1 MNRALLILSLTGLL
15 TACLDGGGGGGG
27 SSDGGTNSPAPAP
40 VTGLA
45 ALEEAGEIPRLDR
58 SDDLSGPDTDQDNV
72 RDDIGAHI
80 DQHYTNEAQRNAALQ
95 AARAMQE
102 VFTVDLEDQVAVKE
116 VNRQLAR
123 ADHCIYLVFEEGN
136 EVKPAAEVSRE
147 LEAMATNTKP
157 RLTRYLEF
165 NKALDGSIWTTPRGN
180 TCE

>member
-1 MNRALLILSLTGLL
+1 MNRVLLVLSLTGLL

-27 SSDGGTNSPAPAP
+27 SSDGGTDSPAPA
-40 VTGLA
+40 TGLA
-45 ALEEAGEIPRLDR
+45 ALEEAGEIPKLDR
-58 SDDLSGPDTDQDNV
+58 STDLTGPDVDQDNI
-72 RDDIGAHI
+72 RDDIATYI

-102 VFTVDLEDQVAVKE
+102 VFTVDLDDQVAVKE
-116 VNRQLAR
+116 VNRQIAR

-136 EVKPAAEVSRE
+136 EIKPAAQVSRE
-147 LEAMATNTKP
+147 LEAMATNTKA